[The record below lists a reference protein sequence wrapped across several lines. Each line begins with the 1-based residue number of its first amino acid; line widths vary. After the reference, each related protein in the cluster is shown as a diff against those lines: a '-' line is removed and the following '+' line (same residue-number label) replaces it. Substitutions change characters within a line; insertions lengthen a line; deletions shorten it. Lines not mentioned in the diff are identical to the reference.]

1 MNAALLTEA
10 ARNALKATGGKPLTG
25 EDYTKGMESIK
36 DFTGEGTMSS
46 TTITA
51 SNHAGSRKVR
61 LYRVQGGKFV
71 LIKDFFEG
79 PHL

>member
-25 EDYTKGMESIK
+25 EDFKKGMESIK
-36 DFTGEGTMSS
+36 DFTGEGTMSP
-46 TTITA
+46 TTITPT
-51 SNHAGSRKVR
+51 NHAGSRKVR

-71 LIKDFFEG
+71 MVKDFFEG